1 MPFLNDMLEQT
12 ERQRRQQKAL
22 EVENLTEDDVLS
34 AHLSS
39 RGIESRFGFD
49 IDIIERHLRAEIVG
63 QDAAV
68 DSVIDMLRIVRADI
82 ADPRRPLYTS
92 LLLGPTGVGKTELVR
107 MLARALHGDAD
118 AMCRVDMNTL
128 SQEHYAAAITGA
140 PPGYVGSKEG
150 RTILDQDKIEGSLGR
165 PGIVLFD
172 ELEKASPEVVLA
184 LLNIFDNGILTVAS
198 GERTYSFRNTIIF
211 MTSNLGAERLR
222 REAETASRPLRRMFP
237 ITADARKARLTKIA
251 QDALLARFPPEFV
264 NRIDHV
270 EVFNWI
276 EPHVVQ
282 TLIGLE
288 VEKLNRRILK
298 HNCRLRLSASMAEL
312 VAREG
317 FDRQFGARSLRRAV
331 RRHVEIP
338 FAHFLLTDFARA
350 TAAQAGSTENTL
362 VAKIRTF
369 TVSAEAGV
377 ARITESGDPERDRP

>member
-12 ERQRRQQKAL
+12 ERQRRHQIAL
-22 EVENLTEDDVLS
+22 ETENLSGDDVLG
-34 AHLSS
+34 AHLSA
-39 RGIESRFGFD
+39 RGIESRFNFD
-49 IDIIERHLRAEIVG
+49 IDLIERHLRAEIVG

-150 RTILDQDKIEGSLGR
+150 RTILDQEKIEGTLGR

-172 ELEKASPEVVLA
+172 ELEKASPEVALA

-198 GERTYSFRNTIIF
+198 GERTYSFRNAIIF
-211 MTSNLGAERLR
+211 MTSNLGAEGLR
-222 REAETASRPLRRMFP
+222 REAEAETRPLRKMFP
-237 ITADARKARLTKIA
+237 VTATARKARLTRIA
-251 QDALLARFPPEFV
+251 QDALMTRFPPEFV

-288 VEKLNRRILK
+288 VQKLNRRILK
-298 HNCRLRLSASMAEL
+298 HRCRLDLAPAMAEL
-312 VAREG
+312 VARDG

-331 RRHVEIP
+331 RKHVEIP
-338 FAHFLLTDFARA
+338 FAHFLLTDFAKRGHDQ
-350 TAAQAGSTENTL
+350 AASHENAL
-362 VAKIRTF
+362 VTGMRSF
-369 TVSAEAGV
+369 TVGVEAGV
-377 ARITESGDPERDRP
+377 AQITESGDSQKDRS

>member
-12 ERQRRQQKAL
+12 ERQRRQQQAL
-22 EVENLTEDDVLS
+22 AAENYSPDDVLG
-34 AHLSS
+34 AHLSA
-39 RGIESRFGFD
+39 RGIDSRFGFD
-49 IDIIERHLRAEIVG
+49 IDLIERHLRAEIIG

-92 LLLGPTGVGKTELVR
+92 LLMGPTGVGKTELVR
-107 MLARALHGDAD
+107 VLARALHGDAD

-150 RTILDQDKIEGSLGR
+150 RTILDQEKIEGSLGR

-198 GERTYSFRNTIIF
+198 GERTYSFRNAIIF

-222 REAETASRPLRRMFP
+222 SEAEAATRPLRRMFP
-237 ITADARKARLTKIA
+237 TSPATRKTRLNTIA
-251 QDALLARFPPEFV
+251 QGALLKRFPPEFV

-288 VEKLNRRILK
+288 VEKLNRRIVK
-298 HNCRLRLSASMAEL
+298 HQCRITLAPDMAALIE
-312 VAREG
+312 RDG

-338 FAHFLLTDFARA
+338 FAQFLLTDFARHDLRENQLV
-350 TAAQAGSTENTL
+350 TGVRSFSVGVRSGAAY
-362 VAKIRTF
+362 
-369 TVSAEAGV
+369 
-377 ARITESGDPERDRP
+377 ITERGAPQKDQK

>member
-12 ERQRRQQKAL
+12 ERQRRQKQAL
-22 EVENLTEDDVLS
+22 EAENQSTDDVLG
-34 AHLSS
+34 AHMQA
-39 RGIESRFGFD
+39 RGIDSRFGFD
-49 IDIIERHLRAEIVG
+49 IDVIERHLRAEIIG

-150 RTILDQDKIEGSLGR
+150 RTILDQEKIEGTHGR

-198 GERTYSFRNTIIF
+198 GERTYSFRNAIIF
-211 MTSNLGAERLR
+211 MTSNLGADRLR
-222 REAETASRPLRRMFP
+222 REAEATNHPLRRLFP
-237 ITADARKARLTKIA
+237 RPPAARKSRLTRIA
-251 QDALLARFPPEFV
+251 QDALMARFPPEFV

-288 VEKLNRRILK
+288 VEKLNRRIAK
-298 HNCRLRLSASMAEL
+298 HNARITLSPGMSDL
-312 VAREG
+312 IARDG

-338 FAHFLLTDFARA
+338 FAQFLLTDFSRQEARENPLV
-350 TAAQAGSTENTL
+350 TGMRSFTVGVGSGGAQITENADP
-362 VAKIRTF
+362 AK
-369 TVSAEAGV
+369 
-377 ARITESGDPERDRP
+377 DRP

>member
-12 ERQRRQQKAL
+12 ERNRRQQKAL
-22 EVENLTEDDVLS
+22 EVENLSTDDVLS
-34 AHLSS
+34 AHMSA

-49 IDIIERHLRAEIVG
+49 IDVIERHLRGEIIG
-63 QDAAV
+63 QDAAI

-150 RTILDQDKIEGSLGR
+150 RTILDQEKIEGSLGR

-198 GERTYSFRNTIIF
+198 GERTYSFRNAIIF

-222 REAETASRPLRRMFP
+222 REAETATRPLRRMFP
-237 ITADARKARLTKIA
+237 ITAATRKSRLTSIA
-251 QDALLARFPPEFV
+251 QGALLSRFPPEFV

-282 TLIGLE
+282 ALIGLE

-298 HNCRLRLSASMAEL
+298 HNCRITLAPDMAEL
-312 VAREG
+312 VARDG

-331 RRHVEIP
+331 RKHVEIP
-338 FAHFLLTDFARA
+338 FAHFLLTEFAR
-350 TAAQAGSTENTL
+350 TGSAQGGTRENQL
-362 VAKIRTF
+362 VAGMRTF
-369 TVSAEAGV
+369 TVAVALGE
-377 ARITESGDPERDRP
+377 ARITENGDREKDRP